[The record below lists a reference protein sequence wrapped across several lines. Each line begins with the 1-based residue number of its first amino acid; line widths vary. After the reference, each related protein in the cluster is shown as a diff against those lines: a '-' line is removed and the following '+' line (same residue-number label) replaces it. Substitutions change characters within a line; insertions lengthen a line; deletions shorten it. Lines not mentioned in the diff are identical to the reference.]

1 MDVRYENL
9 FRQRALVPLS
19 SSIDGLGLRSLLH
32 SVGVVIDPPLCAARR
47 PGHVMGQG
55 VGLPDGR
62 VPKRLK
68 SLKESSQVSS
78 RDCGVGGAIPFLV
91 SLVNDR
97 YV

>member
-1 MDVRYENL
+1 MDLRYENL

-32 SVGVVIDPPLCAARR
+32 GVGVVIDPPLCARSPR
-47 PGHVMGQG
+47 HVMGQG